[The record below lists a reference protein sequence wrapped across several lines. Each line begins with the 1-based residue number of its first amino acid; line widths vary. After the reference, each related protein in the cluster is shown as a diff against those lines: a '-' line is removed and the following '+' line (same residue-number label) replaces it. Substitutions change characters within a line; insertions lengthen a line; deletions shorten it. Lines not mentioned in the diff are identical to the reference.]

1 MALQAWLPKLAFV
14 VVFAIFYP
22 PISFLW
28 FGLIVV
34 VGLRLGGLL
43 VVHIVSG
50 LTIAGSD
57 RDSSSYRWAVAT
69 MEKVQHR
76 TEHQA
81 FAMFCLV
88 ITGFGIPYM
97 LPLVIL
103 YCLFTLPCLPLL
115 ALFYLVSLGQRGF
128 PATSK
133 RWRTMATRTC
143 HSLVVSVKSLH
154 RGFKE
159 WTHSIS
165 FSLLSSRVWSLT
177 NTSAMD
183 RLVLFLRRA
192 KARFQPALAVED
204 VARVISTAVLY
215 YAAADSSLWVFPALC
230 KVMLAS
236 PISVVQRLAEYYAA
250 AKCEVKELDRQEWRD
265 AHQSNS
271 LVYASL
277 PLAGGSATVNT
288 TRLLM
293 IRCGIHQEPLSCML
307 RVAQLSDHQYSPS
320 YEAISYVWGSEPP
333 SATMTVNGLCFR
345 VSPSLRRMLL
355 RLRSATRSRA
365 VWVDAICINQG
376 DLGERASQVRLMAQ
390 IFSLAKQV
398 VVCFGERSPMGL
410 DQAVNSCRAPP
421 DDAGSIHYGAVRV
434 AEALLSNPW
443 WTRTWVIQ
451 EVVLA
456 RHIVV
461 YCGAVEASWDE
472 LCRLLRRASRHP
484 LFRSDRRALHLE
496 DFLAVDRHHRQRK
509 KLMRPLTRKPD
520 EDGEPARLTSSFS
533 RGRNL
538 LALVFDFRTREA
550 TDPRD
555 KIFALQGL
563 SEEVELCA
571 PNYVR
576 PASELTVEFARSHIR
591 HSRSLSVLALVECVR
606 HLRASNPKRRR
617 RREIKA
623 EIPSW
628 CPAFTD
634 QDAVSKGL
642 GFRPLWTGLPDDDV
656 FGPCSA
662 AGNLAIPEAFDPEVE
677 DSEQALAIRVLQHVR
692 LAVASVG
699 PAYNASVDS
708 LRRELLEVMYG
719 RSGNMRS
726 SLMGLLDKE
735 SVFDTWRDLVEG
747 LRDLSDISGNDST
760 SSRSNGDAQVRDDLL
775 DTLTAG
781 GLVRQPGEP
790 FEKPDGSLRNM
801 ACTRRKLFTTG
812 CGSFGLGP
820 ENVMEGD
827 EIYIALGCQTPIV
840 LRPRAGKKTVE
851 DQDEAVQYSYIGQ
864 AYIRQLMVYRGDLA
878 EDLRTGKVRTEG
890 KMVI

>member
-1 MALQAWLPKLAFV
+1 
-14 VVFAIFYP
+14 
-22 PISFLW
+22 
-28 FGLIVV
+28 
-34 VGLRLGGLL
+34 
-43 VVHIVSG
+43 
-50 LTIAGSD
+50 
-57 RDSSSYRWAVAT
+57 
-69 MEKVQHR
+69 
-76 TEHQA
+76 
-81 FAMFCLV
+81 
-88 ITGFGIPYM
+88 
-97 LPLVIL
+97 
-103 YCLFTLPCLPLL
+103 
-115 ALFYLVSLGQRGF
+115 
-128 PATSK
+128 
-133 RWRTMATRTC
+133 
-143 HSLVVSVKSLH
+143 
-154 RGFKE
+154 
-159 WTHSIS
+159 
-165 FSLLSSRVWSLT
+165 
-177 NTSAMD
+177 MD

-250 AKCEVKELDRQEWRD
+250 AQCEGKELDRQQWRD

-271 LVYASL
+271 DVYASL
-277 PLAGGSATVNT
+277 PLAGESATVNT
-288 TRLLM
+288 TRLLI
-293 IRCGIHQEPLSCML
+293 IRRGLHQEPLSCML

-376 DLGERASQVRLMAQ
+376 DLDERASQVRLMAQ

-410 DQAVNSCRAPP
+410 DQAVTSCRARP
-421 DDAGSIHYGAVRV
+421 DDAGSAHYGAVRV
-434 AEALLSNPW
+434 AEALLGNPW

-461 YCGAVEASWDE
+461 YSGAFEASWDE

-484 LFRSDRRALHLE
+484 LFRSDRRAVYLA

-509 KLMRPLTRKPD
+509 KLMRLLDRKPD
-520 EDGEPARLTSSFS
+520 EDGEPARLTPSFS

-576 PASELTVEFARSHIR
+576 PASELMVEFARSHIR

-606 HLRASNPKRRR
+606 QLRTSKPERR
-617 RREIKA
+617 RREVKA

-642 GFRPLWTGLPDDDV
+642 GFRPLWTGLPDDGV
-656 FGPCSA
+656 FGPYSA
-662 AGNLAIPEAFDPEVE
+662 AGNLAIPEVFDPEVG
-677 DSEQALAIRVLQHVR
+677 DCEQALAIRVLQHVR

-708 LRRELLEVMYG
+708 LRRELLEVMHG

-735 SVFDTWRDLVEG
+735 SVFDTWRDLVEEMHS
-747 LRDLSDISGNDST
+747 LSDIPGNDST
-760 SSRSNGDAQVRDDLL
+760 SSRSDGGAQLRDDLL

-781 GLVRQPGEP
+781 GLVRRPGEP
-790 FEKPDGSLRNM
+790 SAKPEESLRNM
-801 ACTRRKLFTTG
+801 ACTRRKLFTTR

-840 LRPRAGKKTVE
+840 LRPKAGKKTGE
-851 DQDEAVQYSYIGQ
+851 DQDGVVQYSYTGQ